1 MRVRNIIR
9 NIAVS
14 LLLAVGLHGT
24 AQAAVSQYK
33 FTHLTTADS
42 GLSFDGVSSI
52 MQDSRGFVW
61 VGTCHGLN
69 RYDGMKFDVFFTDK
83 LGLETDYV
91 RCLVEDRDGNIWI
104 GTDNGVCRYNYIRDK
119 FEPILLKADDGESI
133 RGEIRS
139 ITTDKNGHIWMIVK
153 GQGLFCYNTK
163 YSHLH
168 HIGYDTLGI
177 SGFRRILCSKNSGIW
192 LSRYHSPLYHSASG
206 FDNANDLEPF
216 KDGGWF
222 DSDDVEGIFEGAD
235 GQIYVAS
242 TVKGIS
248 EIDPIS
254 GSLRSLFHLP
264 AGVTLL
270 DAFFERE
277 RWIWLSTSA
286 GVWRYDLHGTGS
298 RHIEYNPDDRFSL
311 SSSYVTCSFVDN
323 NEGVWLGTKDSGV
336 NWSGIAQTNFEKY
349 YTASG
354 TSLEGCIVSGFC
366 EESPTKVWVSTEQ
379 AGFLLWNPVN
389 ATVERVKIPGIPRTV
404 CSPCID
410 GNSLWFG
417 SLSGVYKLDIKTLA
431 LKPYGGIMRDSGRK
445 DQKVYLV
452 YKTKKGDIYAGTTL
466 GLSRYNREKDCF
478 EDVKSIDGVF
488 VTSIAEDAEGNMW
501 LSTFASGLYR
511 WNPSDGEMLHFTQDD
526 GSGLPSNKI
535 TSVHIDKKGR
545 VWAVGFSHG
554 FSLYD
559 TGTAKFTT
567 YDRSGF
573 PSMPSNVFFCCSE
586 DRSGSLWLSTD
597 KGLIQFD
604 PENSGMRLY
613 TEVEGLL
620 DTKLTNSKLRLTS
633 GKLCAGSDNGFICFS
648 PTKMRSGDY
657 PRIVITGMRAGN
669 QIVDGDENID
679 LVDKIR
685 LRNNQSSFIF
695 DFSSPDML
703 SESSFWIQC
712 RLKGYDKVWR
722 DISVS
727 RNASWYNV
735 PAGTYTLEIRSSA
748 SSSEWHEAHYPLVI
762 VVKPPFWASTL
773 GITLFLLFILMIYA
787 AVFVVMHKKAE
798 RKHRQLEEEYRR
810 TREEEVFREKI
821 NTVSQIVGLP
831 KKDQT
836 FLSEFDGIV
845 RENLSNP
852 LLSNEIIADKM
863 AVSPSTL
870 VRRIRR
876 LLETSPNNYVRNLRL
891 AVAAEMLRDPQGNNI
906 SEICYTVGFSNVSY
920 FAKCFREMFGKT
932 PTAYAEQIRGSA
944 ASVAGPPDKEKD

>member
-1 MRVRNIIR
+1 M
-9 NIAVS
+9 
-14 LLLAVGLHGT
+14 
-24 AQAAVSQYK
+24 
-33 FTHLTTADS
+33 
-42 GLSFDGVSSI
+42 
-52 MQDSRGFVW
+52 
-61 VGTCHGLN
+61 
-69 RYDGMKFDVFFTDK
+69 
-83 LGLETDYV
+83 
-91 RCLVEDRDGNIWI
+91 
-104 GTDNGVCRYNYIRDK
+104 
-119 FEPILLKADDGESI
+119 
-133 RGEIRS
+133 
-139 ITTDKNGHIWMIVK
+139 
-153 GQGLFCYNTK
+153 
-163 YSHLH
+163 
-168 HIGYDTLGI
+168 
-177 SGFRRILCSKNSGIW
+177 
-192 LSRYHSPLYHSASG
+192 
-206 FDNANDLEPF
+206 
-216 KDGGWF
+216 
-222 DSDDVEGIFEGAD
+222 
-235 GQIYVAS
+235 
-242 TVKGIS
+242 
-248 EIDPIS
+248 
-254 GSLRSLFHLP
+254 
-264 AGVTLL
+264 
-270 DAFFERE
+270 
-277 RWIWLSTSA
+277 
-286 GVWRYDLHGTGS
+286 
-298 RHIEYNPDDRFSL
+298 
-311 SSSYVTCSFVDN
+311 
-323 NEGVWLGTKDSGV
+323 
-336 NWSGIAQTNFEKY
+336 
-349 YTASG
+349 
-354 TSLEGCIVSGFC
+354 
-366 EESPTKVWVSTEQ
+366 
-379 AGFLLWNPVN
+379 
-389 ATVERVKIPGIPRTV
+389 
-404 CSPCID
+404 
-410 GNSLWFG
+410 
-417 SLSGVYKLDIKTLA
+417 
-431 LKPYGGIMRDSGRK
+431 
-445 DQKVYLV
+445 
-452 YKTKKGDIYAGTTL
+452 
-466 GLSRYNREKDCF
+466 
-478 EDVKSIDGVF
+478 KSIDGVF

-567 YDRSGF
+567 YDQSGF

-679 LVDKIR
+679 LVDKIK

-863 AVSPSTL
+863 RSA
-870 VRRIRR
+870 
-876 LLETSPNNYVRNLRL
+876 
-891 AVAAEMLRDPQGNNI
+891 DPLWSG
-906 SEICYTVGFSNVSY
+906 G
-920 FAKCFREMFGKT
+920 
-932 PTAYAEQIRGSA
+932 
-944 ASVAGPPDKEKD
+944 

>member
-1 MRVRNIIR
+1 M
-9 NIAVS
+9 S
-14 LLLAVGLHGT
+14 G
-24 AQAAVSQYK
+24 QS
-33 FTHLTTADS
+33 DS
-42 GLSFDGVSSI
+42 A
-52 MQDSRGFVW
+52 M
-61 VGTCHGLN
+61 
-69 RYDGMKFDVFFTDK
+69 
-83 LGLETDYV
+83 
-91 RCLVEDRDGNIWI
+91 
-104 GTDNGVCRYNYIRDK
+104 
-119 FEPILLKADDGESI
+119 
-133 RGEIRS
+133 
-139 ITTDKNGHIWMIVK
+139 
-153 GQGLFCYNTK
+153 
-163 YSHLH
+163 
-168 HIGYDTLGI
+168 
-177 SGFRRILCSKNSGIW
+177 
-192 LSRYHSPLYHSASG
+192 
-206 FDNANDLEPF
+206 
-216 KDGGWF
+216 
-222 DSDDVEGIFEGAD
+222 
-235 GQIYVAS
+235 
-242 TVKGIS
+242 
-248 EIDPIS
+248 
-254 GSLRSLFHLP
+254 
-264 AGVTLL
+264 
-270 DAFFERE
+270 AF
-277 RWIWLSTSA
+277 
-286 GVWRYDLHGTGS
+286 
-298 RHIEYNPDDRFSL
+298 
-311 SSSYVTCSFVDN
+311 
-323 NEGVWLGTKDSGV
+323 
-336 NWSGIAQTNFEKY
+336 
-349 YTASG
+349 
-354 TSLEGCIVSGFC
+354 
-366 EESPTKVWVSTEQ
+366 
-379 AGFLLWNPVN
+379 
-389 ATVERVKIPGIPRTV
+389 
-404 CSPCID
+404 
-410 GNSLWFG
+410 
-417 SLSGVYKLDIKTLA
+417 
-431 LKPYGGIMRDSGRK
+431 PY
-445 DQKVYLV
+445 
-452 YKTKKGDIYAGTTL
+452 
-466 GLSRYNREKDCF
+466 
-478 EDVKSIDGVF
+478 
-488 VTSIAEDAEGNMW
+488 
-501 LSTFASGLYR
+501 
-511 WNPSDGEMLHFTQDD
+511 
-526 GSGLPSNKI
+526 
-535 TSVHIDKKGR
+535 
-545 VWAVGFSHG
+545 
-554 FSLYD
+554 LYD
-559 TGTAKFTT
+559 TVTAKFTT

-613 TEVEGLL
+613 TDVEGLL
-620 DTKLTNSKLRLTS
+620 DTKLTNSTLRLTS
-633 GKLCAGSDNGFICFS
+633 GKLCAGSDNGFICYS
-648 PTKMRSGDY
+648 PTKMRSGGY

-669 QIVDGDENID
+669 QMVTGDENID
-679 LVDKIR
+679 LVERIK
-685 LRNNQSSFIF
+685 LRNDQSSFIF

-821 NTVSQIVGLP
+821 NTVSQIVGLT

-944 ASVAGPPDKEKD
+944 ASVAGPPDKE